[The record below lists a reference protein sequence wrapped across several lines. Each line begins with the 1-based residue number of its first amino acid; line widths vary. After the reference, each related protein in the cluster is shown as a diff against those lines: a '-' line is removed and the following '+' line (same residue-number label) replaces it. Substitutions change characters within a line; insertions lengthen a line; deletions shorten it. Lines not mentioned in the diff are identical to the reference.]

1 MIIIIPRTVFIAPE
15 ASLNAPVISFTVRKM
30 IAAIIRITVT
40 AVIVDLFFIY
50 CSSLSVLKLD
60 FQGVIKRLKNIVVF
74 LILFESIF
82 LCLDG

>member
-40 AVIVDLFFIY
+40 AFIVDLFFIY
-50 CSSLSVLKLD
+50 CSSLSVFKLNFRD
-60 FQGVIKRLKNIVVF
+60 VTKYLKNIAVSRT
-74 LILFESIF
+74 LFEVIS
-82 LCLDG
+82 LCPDG